1 VLQGFHRG
9 GYYCYPLLNDLK
21 ATIDESASTKIIKMI
36 TREEIKHFQEIGS
49 KEIVLDTNKNPS
61 TRPGFQ
67 YPKYVIDLEKKQIHL
82 IDKSI
87 IKK

>member
-1 VLQGFHRG
+1 M
-9 GYYCYPLLNDLK
+9 
-21 ATIDESASTKIIKMI
+21 E
-36 TREEIKHFQEIGS
+36 HFRSIGS
-49 KEIVLDTNKNPS
+49 KYIILDPNKNPS

-87 IKK
+87 IKKWK

>member
-1 VLQGFHRG
+1 
-9 GYYCYPLLNDLK
+9 
-21 ATIDESASTKIIKMI
+21 MI
-36 TREEIKHFQEIGS
+36 TKQEIEHFREIGS
-49 KEIVLDTNKNPS
+49 KEIVLDSNKNPS
-61 TRPGFQ
+61 TRSGFQ

>member
-1 VLQGFHRG
+1 
-9 GYYCYPLLNDLK
+9 
-21 ATIDESASTKIIKMI
+21 MI
-36 TREEIKHFQEIGS
+36 TKQEIEHFREIGS
-49 KEIVLDTNKNPS
+49 KEVILDPNKNPS
-61 TRPGFQ
+61 TRSGFQ

>member
-1 VLQGFHRG
+1 
-9 GYYCYPLLNDLK
+9 
-21 ATIDESASTKIIKMI
+21 MI
-36 TREEIKHFQEIGS
+36 TREEIKHFQEIGN
-49 KEIVLDTNKNPS
+49 KEVILDPNKNPS
-61 TRPGFQ
+61 TRSDFQ